1 MVKAE
6 NSSVRLGL
14 IGLMVGCLFAAM
26 FVRLWYLQ
34 VLESPQLAAAATS
47 NQVRPVTEAAPRG
60 LILDRNGAVIVGDQ
74 TVVAIT
80 VARSVIPQ
88 LGCGSS
94 PTVGADGLISYEGGT
109 PPKHQTVAM
118 PAVIPRL
125 AGLLGVQ
132 AQSLVQTV
140 SDCRYSPYEP
150 VPVATNVD
158 ISKVVYLRE
167 HQADFPGVAV
177 QELSQRFYPAGTAA
191 AQVLGYVGAI
201 NSNQLSRLKSKGYQ
215 QGDLI
220 GQSGVES
227 AYESWLRGQPG
238 VTNLEVNAGGKVIG
252 TLNET
257 PPQPGDDV
265 QLSIDLNLQKEVD
278 TDLANEIKTLH
289 NQRDPQTGNYYPA
302 PSGAAV
308 VLDPTSG
315 EVLAMSSFPTYD
327 PSVWVGGISAS
338 AYAQLAPSDPSKPDA
353 LLNRAV
359 SGVYTP
365 GSTFKLVTATA
376 ALDDGLIN
384 SGYYYDD
391 TGSFTIR
398 NCTAG
403 CTFHNNESE
412 ALGSINA
419 QMALTASDDVFFYN
433 LGYLFYENQSRF
445 GPQPIQDV
453 AKDYGMG
460 QPTDF
465 DLGGGA
471 GATRVDSPAERLKL
485 HQEAPAAFPNYQW
498 YAGDNIEMA
507 FGQGATVISP
517 LQLADAY
524 ATFAN
529 GGTLYAPHVGAQV
542 DTPTG
547 KVVKSFDP
555 KVLNHVNLTPSTRQT
570 ILAGLEGVVSDS
582 RGTAYGTFEG
592 FPDSSFPVAAK
603 TGTATTNK
611 AEPNALFVSFAP
623 ANAPKYLVMV
633 VIDQAG
639 YGASGAAPVARE
651 VLQYLYKHPIGP
663 VTAPHFG
670 K

>member
-1 MVKAE
+1 VVKTE
-6 NSSVRLGL
+6 NPNVRLGL
-14 IGLMVGCLFAAM
+14 IALMVASLFSAM

-34 VLESPQLAAAATS
+34 VLESPQLTAAATS
-47 NQVRPVTEAAPRG
+47 NQVRQVTEAAPRG
-60 LILDRNGAVIVGDQ
+60 LILDRNGTVIVGDQ

-80 VARSVIPQ
+80 VARNVIPAAT
-88 LGCGSS
+88 CGGKL
-94 PTVGADGLISYEGGT
+94 PTSY
-109 PPKHQTVAM
+109 
-118 PAVIPRL
+118 PAVINRL
-125 AGLLGVQ
+125 ASLLGTTVTGI
-132 AQSLVQTV
+132 LQTI

-158 ISKVVYLRE
+158 IAKVVFLRE
-167 HQADFPGVAV
+167 HQSDFPGVAV
-177 QELSQRFYPAGTAA
+177 QELSQRYYPAGTAA
-191 AQVLGYVGAI
+191 AQVLGYVGPI
-201 NSNQLSRLKSKGYQ
+201 TSGQLARLKPRGYQ
-215 QGDLI
+215 QGDLV

-238 VTNLEVNAGGKVIG
+238 VTNLEVNAGGQVIG
-252 TLNET
+252 TLGGT
-257 PPQPGDDV
+257 APRPGRDV
-265 QLSIDLNLQKEVD
+265 QLSIDLNLQKTVD
-278 TDLANEIKTLH
+278 TDLASEIKTLH

-308 VLDPTSG
+308 VLDPTNG
-315 EVLAMSSFPTYD
+315 DVLAMSSFPNYD
-327 PSVWVGGISAS
+327 PSVWVGGISPAEYS
-338 AYAQLAPSDPSKPDA
+338 QLAPSDPNKPDA

-359 SGVYTP
+359 AGAYTP

-376 ALDDGLIN
+376 ALDDALITPG
-384 SGYYYDD
+384 SYYDD

-412 ALGSINA
+412 SLGSIDM
-419 QMALTASDDVFFYN
+419 QTALTASDDVFFYN
-433 LGYLFYENQSRF
+433 LGYQFYENQSRY
-445 GPQPIQDV
+445 GPQPIQEV
-453 AKDYGMG
+453 AKEYGLG

-471 GATRVDSPAERLKL
+471 GATRVDSPAERIKL
-485 HQEAPAAFPNYQW
+485 HDEAPAAFPNYQW

-529 GGTLYAPHVGAQV
+529 GGALYAPHVGAQV
-542 DTPTG
+542 DSPVG
-547 KVVKSFDP
+547 KVLKSFPP
-555 KVLNHVNLTPSTRQT
+555 KVLSHVSLPAQTRQT

-582 RGTAYGTFEG
+582 IGTAYGTFEG
-592 FPDSSFPVAAK
+592 FPNSAFPVAAK

-611 AEPNALFVSFAP
+611 VEPNALFVSFAP
-623 ANAPKYLVMV
+623 ANAPRYLVMV

-639 YGASGAAPVARE
+639 YGSSGAAPVARQ
-651 VLQYLYKHPIGP
+651 VLQYLYQHPIGP
-663 VTAPHFG
+663 VVAPELAP
-670 K
+670 

>member
-6 NSSVRLGL
+6 NSGVRLGL

-60 LILDRNGAVIVGDQ
+60 LILDRNGNVIVGDQ

-80 VARSVIPQ
+80 VARSVVPTAS
-88 LGCGSS
+88 CGGKLPSTYPS
-94 PTVGADGLISYEGGT
+94 
-109 PPKHQTVAM
+109 
-118 PAVIPRL
+118 VIDRL
-125 AGLLGVQ
+125 ANLLGTTPM
-132 AQSLVQTV
+132 SILQTI

-167 HQADFPGVAV
+167 HQSEFPGVDV
-177 QELSQRFYPAGTAA
+177 QELSQRYYPAGTAA

-201 NSNQLSRLKSKGYQ
+201 NSEQLSRLKSKGYQ

-227 AYESWLRGQPG
+227 AYESWLRGAPG

-252 TLNET
+252 TLGGT

-265 QLSIDLNLQKEVD
+265 QLSIDLNLQKTVD
-278 TDLANEIKTLH
+278 TDLAAEIKTLH

-308 VLDPTSG
+308 VIDPNDG
-315 EVLAMSSFPTYD
+315 QVLAMSSYPNYD
-327 PSVWVGGISAS
+327 PSVWVGGISSA
-338 AYAQLAPSDPSKPDA
+338 AYAQLAPSDPNKPDA

-359 SGVYTP
+359 AGVYTP

-376 ALDDGLIN
+376 ALDGGLIN
-384 SGYYYDD
+384 PGYYYDD

-412 ALGSINA
+412 ALGSIDV
-419 QMALTASDDVFFYN
+419 QTALTASDDVFFYN
-433 LGYLFYENQSRF
+433 LGYLFYENQSRY

-453 AKDYGMG
+453 AKDYGLG

-471 GATRVDSPAERLKL
+471 GATRVDSPAERIKL

-542 DTPTG
+542 VSPTG
-547 KVVKSFDP
+547 KVLSSFP
-555 KVLNHVNLTPSTRQT
+555 AKVLNHVDLTPTTRST
-570 ILAGLEGVVSDS
+570 ILAGLEGVVSEP
-582 RGTAYGTFEG
+582 RGTAYGTFLG
-592 FPDSSFPVAAK
+592 FPDSAFPVAAK

-623 ANAPKYLVMV
+623 ASAPRYLVMV

-639 YGASGAAPVARE
+639 YGASGAAPVAE
-651 VLQYLYKHPIGP
+651 QVLEYLYKHPIGP
-663 VTAPHFG
+663 VVAPHLG
-670 K
+670 H